1 MVFSWHENFNRE
13 KENFIRVIMSRKSEL
28 STQFAYF
35 YLPRE
40 FVMNIYIHS
49 FEIVFAIPNN
59 NSSNTEKNIRFEQLL
74 CK

>member
-1 MVFSWHENFNRE
+1 
-13 KENFIRVIMSRKSEL
+13 MSRKSEL

-59 NSSNTEKNIRFEQLL
+59 NFANTEKTFVSSNYYANNV
-74 CK
+74 